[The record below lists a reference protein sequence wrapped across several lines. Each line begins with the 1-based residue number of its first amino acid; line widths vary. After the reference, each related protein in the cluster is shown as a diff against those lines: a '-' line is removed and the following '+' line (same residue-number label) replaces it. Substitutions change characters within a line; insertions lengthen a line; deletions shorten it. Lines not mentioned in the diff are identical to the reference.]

1 MSAEDARGVALALEL
16 LDLAI
21 EMRAQQYR
29 RLHPEGSQAEV
40 DKFVQDWLLER
51 PGAPYGDAV
60 GRPVS
65 LRT

>member
-1 MSAEDARGVALALEL
+1 MEL

-21 EMRAQQYR
+21 EMRAQQHR
-29 RLHPEGSQAEV
+29 RLHPEGSEADV

-51 PGAPYGDAV
+51 PGAPHGDAV

>member
-1 MSAEDARGVALALEL
+1 MEL

-21 EMRAQQYR
+21 EMRAQQHR
-29 RLHPEGSQAEV
+29 RLHPEGSEAEV

-51 PGAPYGDAV
+51 PGAPYGDAF